1 MHFVLVKQD
10 VKVMDSEKKSQNYD
24 RKEETDKYHRLE
36 RLKRLDIQIQC
47 WILGSG
53 AEKGQ

>member
-1 MHFVLVKQD
+1 MRFVLVKQD

>member
-1 MHFVLVKQD
+1 MNFVLVNQD

-36 RLKRLDIQIQC
+36 RLRD
-47 WILGSG
+47 
-53 AEKGQ
+53 